1 LKQLKD
7 ITNHFLNIF
16 SHIHQRFTQSE
27 YQKNFSLA
35 LTVLKDNLIESNLD
49 YLLKESLRQY
59 EVTREFS
66 DFKNEELDRKIK
78 KLLINVEAVE
88 DLINDF
94 LLKRDWRTN
103 YKNFWYN
110 DTFGSIYQYRIELI
124 NKYNV
129 QEFVVKS
136 YDDTNLDV

>member
-27 YQKNFSLA
+27 YQKKFSLA

-59 EVTREFS
+59 EVTREIS